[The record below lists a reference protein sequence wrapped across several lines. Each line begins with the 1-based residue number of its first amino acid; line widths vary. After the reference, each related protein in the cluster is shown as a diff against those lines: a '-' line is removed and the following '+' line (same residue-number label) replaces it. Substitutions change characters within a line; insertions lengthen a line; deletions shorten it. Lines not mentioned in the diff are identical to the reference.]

1 MAGSEPGSRGSSPQP
16 PHSDWGRL
24 EAAFLSGWR
33 NFWQSVGKERAAPR
47 ASAEETDEEASSL
60 TRLPVSVGRRPRGT
74 EGGALAGA
82 ASWGAGEGLARWA
95 QPMPDSVHAALRALS
110 SLEGQQLKRDAL
122 ALTLG
127 AWQPDRRL
135 LRNSPARSA
144 LVTCQVTLRFSPP
157 KRVWVLG
164 YPERLVEEV
173 LKPFQTCWKSMDSVQ
188 RLCSQHLSS

>member
-1 MAGSEPGSRGSSPQP
+1 MAGSDPGSRGSSPQP

-47 ASAEETDEEASSL
+47 ASAEELYEEASSL
-60 TRLPVSVGRRPRGT
+60 TRLPVSIGRRPRGT

-82 ASWGAGEGLARWA
+82 ASWGAGERVARWA
-95 QPMPDSVHAALRALS
+95 QPKSGPVRAALRALS
-110 SLEGQQLKRDAL
+110 PPVGQQLKRDAL

-127 AWQPDRRL
+127 AWQPDRGL

-144 LVTCQVTLRFSPP
+144 LVTCQVILRFSPP
-157 KRVWVLG
+157 KTSLG
-164 YPERLVEEV
+164 TGTP
-173 LKPFQTCWKSMDSVQ
+173 
-188 RLCSQHLSS
+188 